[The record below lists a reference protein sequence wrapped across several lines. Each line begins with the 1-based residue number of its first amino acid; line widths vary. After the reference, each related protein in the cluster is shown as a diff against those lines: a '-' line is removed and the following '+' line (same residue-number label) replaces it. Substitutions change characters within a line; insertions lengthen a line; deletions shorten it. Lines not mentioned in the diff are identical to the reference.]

1 MRITIRNAPFRR
13 LWFSQIGLALGD
25 AVMQMG
31 LLEVFRR
38 HGFNE
43 RVETAKLFF
52 AVCWPGAVLGPLAMA
67 YLDRWPRRSVLLV
80 SDAIRSVVVVVI
92 MMWMWPLLTGHSSER
107 GMFAVYALITVI
119 GAITT
124 FYYPA
129 RYALLPSLVPADKLI
144 QANTLFTTSLAV
156 AGIGGR
162 ALGGFVAEW
171 FGPGWAVAANA
182 VAYLLSVMLL
192 WGMRRE
198 TPVAGIETKGEQ
210 KGGWNELRTGLAY
223 LWTHQSALPLVIL
236 SGVFAFLAGVLIV
249 TIVGYGLDT
258 LKLGTGGLGYLMA
271 AAGVGAAIGIVAV
284 GRGKSWA
291 KSILLPFVQL
301 IIGGIMLWLL
311 SFTVSPWLAAV
322 WLVVLGAV
330 AATALIPI
338 DAKLQ
343 EEVDSQR
350 LGAVFAARGMWTS
363 LTMLV
368 AFWLQFRSALFLN
381 TPAPTILLWLGY
393 STVAAALLLLLAMRV
408 QRNR

>member
-1 MRITIRNAPFRR
+1 MRTIIRNPSFRR

-67 YLDRWPRRSVLLV
+67 YLDRWPRRSVLLI
-80 SDAIRSVVVVVI
+80 SDAIRSVVVVGI
-92 MMWMWPLLTGHSSER
+92 MVWMWPLLTGHGAER

-129 RYALLPSLVPADKLI
+129 RYALLPSLVPAEKLI
-144 QANTLFTTSLAV
+144 QANTLFTTSIAV

-171 FGPGWAVAANA
+171 FGPGWAIAANA
-182 VAYLLSVMLL
+182 AAYLLSVLL
-192 WGMRRE
+192 LLGIRRQAP
-198 TPVAGIETKGEQ
+198 TAGTATKGEQ
-210 KGGWNELRTGLAY
+210 KGGWNELRTGLVY
-223 LWTHQSALPLVIL
+223 LWTHQSALPLVIM
-236 SGVFAFLAGVLIV
+236 SGVFAFLASVLIV

-301 IIGGIMLWLL
+301 IVGGIMMWLL
-311 SFTVSPWLAAV
+311 SLTVNPWLAAV

-343 EEVDSQR
+343 EEVDNQR

-368 AFWLQFRSALFLN
+368 AFWLQFKSAFFLN
-381 TPAPTILLWLGY
+381 MPAPTLLLWLGKA
-393 STVAAALLLLLAMRV
+393 TVVTALLLLLALR
-408 QRNR
+408 RRRR

>member
-1 MRITIRNAPFRR
+1 MRTIIRNPSFRR

-67 YLDRWPRRSVLLV
+67 YLDRWPRRSVLVV
-80 SDAIRSVVVVVI
+80 SDAIRSVVVVGI
-92 MMWMWPLLTGHSSER
+92 MIWMWPLLTSHGAVR

-171 FGPGWAVAANA
+171 FGPGWAVATNA
-182 VAYLLSVMLL
+182 AAYLLSVMLL
-192 WGMRRE
+192 LGIRRQA
-198 TPVAGIETKGEQ
+198 PVAGTETKEEQ
-210 KGGWNELRTGLAY
+210 KGGWNELRTGLEY
-223 LWTHQSALPLVIL
+223 LWTHQSALPLVIM

-301 IIGGIMLWLL
+301 IVGGIMMWLL
-311 SFTVSPWLAAV
+311 SMTVNPWLAAV

-343 EEVDSQR
+343 EEVDNLR

-368 AFWLQFRSALFLN
+368 AFWLQFGSAFFRN
-381 TPAPTILLWLGY
+381 TPPPTMLLWLGGG
-393 STVAAALLLLLAMRV
+393 TVVTALLLLLVLR
-408 QRNR
+408 RRRS